1 MNLAIISLGALLL
14 AILVSCTMKLNVG
27 ILSIV
32 LAWIIGVY
40 LGGMSANEVIAGFP
54 TQLFLTL
61 VGVTL
66 LFTQAQANGTLPRVA
81 HHAVRICR
89 GNAGLIPILFFFLG
103 VTLASM
109 GPGNIATAA
118 LLAPM
123 AMAVAGRMRIPAFLM
138 ALMVGNGANA
148 GSLSPFAPTGII
160 VNNLM
165 NGMGLGGVEGQT
177 YLNNLLAHTAVAFA
191 GYFLL
196 GGWKLF
202 RQNDSGEI
210 REEAAENL
218 SFQARHWITL
228 AVIGLL
234 VISVIFFKVHVGMG
248 AFAGAVVLAL
258 SQVADGTD
266 SIRKMPWSVILMVTG
281 VTVLIALLEK
291 TGGLDLFTDLLAR
304 TSTAESVTGMVAF
317 ITGLISVYSSTSGVV
332 LPAFLP
338 TVPGLA
344 ERLGADALAI
354 ASSMNI
360 GSHLVDL
367 SPVSTIGALCL
378 ASAPSTEDARALF
391 NRLLAWGMSMT
402 IVGGVLC
409 YLFFGQL
416 S

>member
-1 MNLAIISLGALLL
+1 MNLAIVSLAALLL

-40 LGGMSANEVIAGFP
+40 LGGMSVNEVIAGFP

-81 HHAVRICR
+81 HHAVRLCR
-89 GNAGLIPILFFFLG
+89 GNAGLVPILFFFLG

-165 NGMGLGGVEGQT
+165 NGMGLGGVEWQT

-258 SQVADGTD
+258 GQVADGTD

-409 YLFFGQL
+409 YLFFGRL